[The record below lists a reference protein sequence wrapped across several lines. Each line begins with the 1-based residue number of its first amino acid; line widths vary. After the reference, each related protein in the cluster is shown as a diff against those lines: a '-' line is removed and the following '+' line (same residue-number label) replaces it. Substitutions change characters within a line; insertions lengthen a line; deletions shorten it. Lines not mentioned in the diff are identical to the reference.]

1 VRISWLPRNIR
12 VVDLASAVV
21 IMSLGFLINVMYFT
35 AEYFERTGSVLAQ
48 VWAEPVEHA
57 LVIAMAPL
65 YLAIGRLYWQEKKSK
80 KELEASNKLKDL
92 FTDVLRHDLLNPVG
106 VIQTSSELL
115 EESSEDKELVS
126 MIKRQAWR
134 LEDLISNA
142 SKLAK
147 MEYQE
152 ELSLEDLDLAD
163 LVKTTVEE
171 MSPLAQEKRIELI
184 GEFDGRYFVK
194 ANPIFREVL
203 VNLISNAI
211 KYGPTD
217 SHVTVALED
226 RGSALRIKVIDHGP
240 GIPDVYKED
249 VFKRFTRKEKG
260 AIKGT
265 GLGLA
270 IAQRIVDMHKG
281 RVWVEDNTPRGS
293 IFTVELT
300 KR

>member
-1 VRISWLPRNIR
+1 MRISWLPRNIR
-12 VVDLASAVV
+12 VVDLASAFV

-35 AEYFERTGSVLAQ
+35 VEYFERTGSVLAQ
-48 VWAEPVEHA
+48 VWGEPVEHA

-126 MIKRQAWR
+126 MIKRQALR

-152 ELSLEDLDLAD
+152 ELKLEDL
-163 LVKTTVEE
+163 
-171 MSPLAQEKRIELI
+171 
-184 GEFDGRYFVK
+184 
-194 ANPIFREVL
+194 
-203 VNLISNAI
+203 
-211 KYGPTD
+211 
-217 SHVTVALED
+217 
-226 RGSALRIKVIDHGP
+226 
-240 GIPDVYKED
+240 
-249 VFKRFTRKEKG
+249 
-260 AIKGT
+260 
-265 GLGLA
+265 
-270 IAQRIVDMHKG
+270 
-281 RVWVEDNTPRGS
+281 
-293 IFTVELT
+293 
-300 KR
+300 